1 MNFEKRMKKRGN
13 QKLDKFAKNPYL
25 VPWFKRIPTW
35 VKIATPTVLTTV
47 AAALVVVIMMPSFM
61 TNKSTANIM
70 APSRDQDIAHSNNEK
85 PATNND
91 YQGGSQAANPSHDGK
106 TPEQSTPW
114 DSRSIVSKY
123 SVFTFQDMTFE
134 GEITSSA
141 AINKQYI
148 DSKLGD
154 VQVSG
159 YDDVN
164 KEAHQESA
172 SVYSIKNFSN
182 EIFVA
187 LKVNGDDNYYP
198 YYKTNTVFANIGDM
212 LNKTTFVSET
222 SVTNVTYRDYTN
234 INNATVTFSG
244 YEQSA
249 IYNILFDD
257 VTIAGYSTKDS
268 KAPSYS
274 SNKVFDIYINIPAIG
289 NSADIKVVS
298 NSCMI
303 VKIGTIKEV
312 FQLSETKF
320 QTLSAY
326 FETNAT
332 TL

>member
-13 QKLDKFAKNPYL
+13 QKLNKFAKNPYH

-61 TNKSTANIM
+61 TNKSTAHM
-70 APSRDQDIAHSNNEK
+70 QDGRGNEQSNNNK

-91 YQGGSQAANPSHDGK
+91 YKEDSNAGYHSPSNDGHA
-106 TPEQSTPW
+106 PEQATPW
-114 DSRSIVSKY
+114 DSRSIGSKY
-123 SVFTFQDMTFE
+123 SAFTYESMTFE
-134 GEITSSA
+134 TETSVSTP
-141 AINKQYI
+141 INEQYI
-148 DSKLGD
+148 NTKLGD
-154 VQVSG
+154 VQVNG

-172 SVYSIKNFSN
+172 SVYSIKNFSS

-198 YYKTNTVFANIGDM
+198 YYKTDTVFANIGDM

-222 SVTNVTYRDYTN
+222 SVTNVTYRDYTD

-268 KAPSYS
+268 NAPSYS